1 MKKILSLLL
10 CAAMAVG
17 MSGCSGKKP
26 APSESAKPAG
36 SESAAGEAA
45 GSESTENTAPAAEG
59 GKLALWSHWAD
70 EDSKKGFV
78 MDAVEAFK
86 EKNPGWEVEVTW
98 YQKDQL
104 IQALTAA
111 FQSGTGPDI
120 FYLEPAITGAFP
132 PFVDNGFMY
141 DLTPYLAD
149 YISDGAKSFASKGD
163 MIYLLPLEAYTPI
176 MYYNKDIFETAGL
189 ETGEV
194 FNLDGLKDAV
204 SKVKEAGFK
213 GLAAGTMD
221 REWCGSILLSSVLLR
236 TAGVEK
242 WQGLPTGETA
252 WNDPDIEKGIHYVEE
267 LAAMGA
273 YPDGVASIKLGESHG
288 IFFAGEYAMFPMK
301 SFFGG
306 RAFVPVDKGGMAEDF
321 PLGLMDMPTV
331 EGGSANKVSYL
342 QIGGSYGVNAASENP
357 EKAAELLQV
366 MAQPEMANKWMTIVK
381 GQTGLKGDAAQ
392 LEDPYLKDLNLLIDS
407 LELIPGPLELGMDSA
422 YRDVFFTTS
431 TALVAGQI
439 SADDMIQKLE
449 EARAALK

>member
-1 MKKILSLLL
+1 MKKLMALLL
-10 CAAMAVG
+10 SVAMILG
-17 MSGCSGKKP
+17 MAGCSRKETEPVGTGGT
-26 APSESAKPAG
+26 SG
-36 SESAAGEAA
+36 SEVADKT
-45 GSESTENTAPAAEG
+45 TEDAKS
-59 GKLALWSHWAD
+59 GKLTIWSHWAD

-86 EKNPGWEVEVTW
+86 EKNSGWEVEVTW

-141 DLTPYLAD
+141 DLTPYLSD
-149 YISDGAKSFASKGD
+149 YISDGAKSFASKDG

-176 MYYNKDIFETAGL
+176 LYYNKDIIEKAGVESGKTAFDL
-189 ETGEV
+189 EELRT
-194 FNLDGLKDAV
+194 AV
-204 SKVKEAGFK
+204 SKVKEAGYK

-236 TAGVEK
+236 TAGIEK
-242 WQGLPTGETA
+242 WQGLAGGDTA
-252 WNDPDIEKGIHYVEE
+252 WNDPDIEKGIRYVEE
-267 LAAMGA
+267 LTAAGA

-288 IFFAGEYAMFPMK
+288 IFFSGEYAMFPMK

-306 RAFVPVDKGGMAEDF
+306 RAFVPVEKGGMAEDF

-331 EGGSANKVSYL
+331 EGGSANQVSYL
-342 QIGGSYGVNAASENP
+342 QIGGSYGVNAASANP

-366 MAQPEMANKWMTIVK
+366 MAQPEMANRWMTIVK
-381 GQTGLKGDAAQ
+381 GQTGLKGDVTQ
-392 LEDPYLKDLNLLIDS
+392 LDDPYLKDLNGLIDS

-449 EARAALK
+449 EARASLK